1 MDKLVTAETFITF
14 SPFRLIRCL
23 CSVDK
28 EAPENIPA
36 MKYFLKT
43 RFARFF
49 WEQFPENRLHLQ

>member
-1 MDKLVTAETFITF
+1 
-14 SPFRLIRCL
+14 LIRCFY
-23 CSVDK
+23 SVDK